1 MSQQGP
7 GAVSFHD
14 VSTYFS
20 EEEWK
25 HLKQWQKT
33 LYRHVMKEIHQALI
47 SLGPLIENAVI
58 SLSGKEKVCYQD
70 DEEFNSTNG
79 FSLPTADPWV
89 KKDTILISNNH
100 LGSEFGNCSNDHSLS
115 HDLISFGIKEEEEF
129 DCSEDQGHQSL
140 KGADQVEGQPIASP
154 MLSQALK
161 QEADMYAEQR
171 EDEAGISG
179 CPLQYTKTT
188 MPTELETQGN
198 LQLCRD
204 SPFLT
209 VAHKYTEEDKTTYHH
224 AETQREEKN
233 ISMENI
239 HINSTQL
246 ANIHAVH
253 KETKG
258 YIENTSNNRA
268 HTQTQHMNA
277 VQQKHLPRWKFAN
290 RQERNTNIKTKHSF
304 FEMRKTQNH
313 VKQAANSDNV
323 TQKPNTPTNIGN
335 EHTIIPG
342 KHTDGET
349 KEGNSMPRKDKEET
363 AEHANNRHNKTELH
377 MRVNYTVT
385 KHTLE
390 SSTATKTDNVC
401 QQRNTNGNRAILKRG
416 GKFTQTRSWVWNY
429 FTIPSYSEVKT
440 ASNVLC
446 ILCSKYIK
454 RGNPS
459 KYCLGTSSMTAHL
472 KFTHNKIYREHLQ
485 DINNSKRKHIQIKN
499 EDIHQNYPTI
509 ENITSPLLPQQF
521 QQTVFQTYP

>member
-1 MSQQGP
+1 MFQPAP

-14 VSTYFS
+14 VSAYFS
-20 EEEWK
+20 EDEWK

-33 LYRHVMKEIHQALI
+33 LYRNVMKEIHQALV
-47 SLGPLIENAVI
+47 SLGPLIENTVI
-58 SLSGKEKVCYQD
+58 SLSNKEKVCYQD

-79 FSLPTADPWV
+79 FSLPTADTWV
-89 KKDTILISNNH
+89 KKDTILISDNH
-100 LGSEFGNCSNDHSLS
+100 LSTEFGNCSKDHSLR
-115 HDLISFGIKEEEEF
+115 E
-129 DCSEDQGHQSL
+129 
-140 KGADQVEGQPIASP
+140 PIASP

-161 QEADMYAEQR
+161 QEADMYAEPR
-171 EDEAGISG
+171 EDEASISG
-179 CPLQYTKTT
+179 CPLQNTKTT
-188 MPTELETQGN
+188 MPTELETQDN

-204 SPFLT
+204 NLFLT

-224 AETQREEKN
+224 AQTQREEKN
-233 ISMENI
+233 ISMQNI
-239 HINSTQL
+239 HVNSTQL
-246 ANIHAVH
+246 ANIHTVH

-258 YIENTSNNRA
+258 YIENTSNNKA
-268 HTQTQHMNA
+268 QTQHMNA
-277 VQQKHLPRWKFAN
+277 VQQKNLARWKFAN
-290 RQERNTNIKTKHSF
+290 RQERNSNIKTKHPF

-313 VKQAANSDNV
+313 VIQASKGDNV
-323 TQKPNTPTNIGN
+323 TQKLNSPTNIDN

-342 KHTDGET
+342 KYTDGET
-349 KEGNSMPRKDKEET
+349 SEGNSLPRKDIEET

-385 KHTLE
+385 KHKLQSNT
-390 SSTATKTDNVC
+390 TTKTDNAG
-401 QQRNTNGNRAILKRG
+401 QQKNPNSSRAILKRG

-499 EDIHQNYPTI
+499 EDLHQNYPTT
-509 ENITSPLLPQQF
+509 ENITGPLLPQQF